1 MLGYAWALGLALT
14 ALASA
19 LMRRLAP
26 SSLDSTARG
35 LDRSAGA
42 MNRLETAAELEGVD
56 SPLAQAQRDETAAFL
71 GRASPAI
78 RAPWALPWLAAMVLA
93 LLVLHLAALAT
104 WVLPGLLNKASD
116 AAQAPTAEQFPKA
129 SITWKSPEA
138 EIQANPVEEVPTVAL
153 VESTTGLRGMALEVS
168 VNGAPGKV
176 IPLPATPFDRAGTNT
191 LKASLYMDE
200 LGVEPFDVVSYFI
213 RARRIT
219 GLKVPDTTSP
229 IQFVQVRPFRE
240 DVRNAGNLDP
250 DGAKNFN
257 LLRLLKLAQLRSVKE
272 NFVLSTTDL
281 PPGNPVRS
289 AENDR
294 VGRNESALAGKTD
307 EIVQAFIQSGYPAEI
322 IDLLQQAG
330 PLMADASK
338 RILAAQNV
346 QALPVQERALN
357 LIVQTEK
364 FFQKTIAKIP
374 PGAPEPP
381 PDPFRDKQ
389 QRDMKKRSETPA
401 GKLEQLAADQQRL
414 SDFLSQSDR
423 PDDAGQQAA
432 ETQQSQG
439 GSGNGTPGQQEAP
452 QPAAPQS
459 GRENPAQSESGADSG
474 TPAERQTRLLQG
486 IDALLNSNTAFPA
499 ATEQALREAR
509 ELAGKSLG
517 QLDRK
522 DEASARE
529 PAAGAAGKLREAA
542 AQMDA
547 AGATDTRRAMED
559 GQRGLNDLQRQ
570 LDNLAKGK
578 PTDGDQG
585 LGDLAKKL
593 GDVRRQLEDAADQ
606 QQEAGSADG
615 ARRLKDLVDSIGRQ
629 GIQKDLAAMAKAD
642 LDKARAAD
650 DARKAGALAAQAAQG
665 VFPGKPS
672 AQDLSTLLDSLEK
685 SRANL
690 ERLARLAGGSQ
701 GSAQDGGGTKPGS
714 KAGGQAPEENPA
726 GAAPGQEDR
735 GGSASRPDAGG
746 SPPAREEPG
755 AGSRQA
761 TGPGGRTETGES
773 PGEKQQA
780 PAGAGAGGDV
790 EQAYAETMADI
801 SDAIQ
806 IVAAIDPNSTGSG
819 PLGAVV
825 SGMNATS
832 RGASQRDIVRAYRAV
847 ALPMDKLIAEV
858 RMRLAQAERQEVIRQ
873 PDMDEAPAAYRPSVS
888 DYFEAMS
895 RNYRPDGAGG
905 EPAKP

>member
-1 MLGYAWALGLALT
+1 VVLVLLA
-14 ALASA
+14 
-19 LMRRLAP
+19 
-26 SSLDSTARG
+26 
-35 LDRSAGA
+35 
-42 MNRLETAAELEGVD
+42 
-56 SPLAQAQRDETAAFL
+56 
-71 GRASPAI
+71 
-78 RAPWALPWLAAMVLA
+78 
-93 LLVLHLAALAT
+93 LHLAALAT
-104 WVLPGLLNKASD
+104 WVLPGLLHG
-116 AAQAPTAEQFPKA
+116 APPAEQASPAEEYPRA

-168 VNGAPGKV
+168 INGAPGKA

-213 RARRIT
+213 RAQRMT

-229 IQFVQVRPFRE
+229 IQFIQVRPFRE

-272 NFVLSTTDL
+272 NFVLATTDL

-294 VGRNESALAGKTD
+294 VGKNEAALAGKTD
-307 EIVQAFIQSGYPAEI
+307 EIVQAFIQSCYPAEI
-322 IDLLQQAG
+322 VDLLQQAG
-330 PLMADASK
+330 PLMADASG
-338 RILAAQNV
+338 RILAAQNAE
-346 QALPVQERALN
+346 ALPVQEKALN

-364 FFQKTIAKIP
+364 FFQKTIAKTP
-374 PGAPEPP
+374 SGAPEPP

-401 GKLEQLAADQQRL
+401 GKLEQLAADQERL
-414 SDFLSQSDR
+414 SDFLNQSDR

-439 GSGNGTPGQQEAP
+439 GSGNGTPGPQEAP
-452 QPAAPQS
+452 PPAAPQS
-459 GRENPAQSESGADSG
+459 ARENPAPSESGADSG

-486 IDALLNSNTAFPA
+486 IDALLNSNSAFPP

-522 DEASARE
+522 DEAGARE
-529 PAAGAAGKLREAA
+529 PAAGAGEKLREAA

-570 LDNLAKGK
+570 LDNLAQGK
-578 PTDGDQG
+578 PTEGNQG

-593 GDVRRQLEDAADQ
+593 GDVRRQLEDAAGQ

-615 ARRLKDLVDSIGRQ
+615 ARRLKDLADSIGRQ
-629 GIQKDLAAMAKAD
+629 GIQEDLAAMAKAD
-642 LDKARAAD
+642 LDKAKAAD
-650 DARKAGALAAQAAQG
+650 VARKAGALAARAAQG

-672 AQDLSTLLDSLEK
+672 AQDLSSLLDSLEK

-701 GSAQDGGGTKPGS
+701 ASAPDGGGMKPGS
-714 KAGGQAPEENPA
+714 KAGGQAP
-726 GAAPGQEDR
+726 GQEGR
-735 GGSASRPDAGG
+735 GGGASLPDANGG
-746 SPPAREEPG
+746 PTVKGGPG
-755 AGSRQA
+755 AGSKQA
-761 TGPGGRTETGES
+761 TGPEGRTETGES
-773 PGEKQQA
+773 PGEKQLA

-801 SDAIQ
+801 ADEVQ
-806 IVAAIDPNSTGSG
+806 IVAAIDPNSAGSG
-819 PLGAVV
+819 PLGGVV
-825 SGMNATS
+825 SGMNASS
-832 RGASQRDIVRAYRAV
+832 RGASRLDIVRAYRAV

-858 RMRLAQAERQEVIRQ
+858 RVRLAQAERQEVVRQ

-895 RNYRPDGAGG
+895 RDYRPDGEGG
-905 EPAKP
+905 EPDKP